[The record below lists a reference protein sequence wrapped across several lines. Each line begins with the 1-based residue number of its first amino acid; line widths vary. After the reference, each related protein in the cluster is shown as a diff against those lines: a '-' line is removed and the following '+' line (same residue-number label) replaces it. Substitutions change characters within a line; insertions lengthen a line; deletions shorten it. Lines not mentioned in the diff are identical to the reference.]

1 MSYEAVGDFLSKT
14 NRRAEV
20 GGQKVEAVEAVE
32 ANGGTSFL
40 LKQIAKGELEERP
53 EEISV
58 ERVEQIP
65 KKLFGEEVNK
75 EIDYVKDLLKMQV
88 GSEEAQA
95 KDLDVTRKGRL
106 HVSNPW
112 NYVTIYQDKK
122 LLYWP

>member
-1 MSYEAVGDFLSKT
+1 MSYEAVGDYLSKT

-20 GGQKVEAVEAVE
+20 GGQKLETVEAVEDVEAVEAI
-32 ANGGTSFL
+32 GGTSFL
-40 LKQIAKGELEERP
+40 LKQIAKGELEKRP

-88 GSEEAQA
+88 GSGAEA

-106 HVSNPW
+106 HVSVPLN
-112 NYVTIYQDKK
+112 TLAIYGVS
-122 LLYWP
+122 